1 MSKKSRQKEKSRLDR
16 LAGQNLA
23 LKKKQ
28 EALQKQCKKL
38 RKKQKLLSAGYQS
51 VGKKAKGLHAAL
63 SELQQENRRLAE
75 RMVQEDRRSR
85 KIRGRLD
92 RLKSRQGADRK
103 KVTALSQHL
112 DQQEKLASALSE
124 RLEDVEQ
131 LALQGDLLREQLEYL
146 HADKAELDAQISSLI
161 THIIGLKDG
170 QEGFASHI
178 GKLSGALDE
187 VLRRAGE
194 QLEQY
199 RALEERLGDLNQ
211 GNRELQ
217 RQTDQQK
224 TQAADLKERLSAV
237 EQRLASQIVAV
248 EDKLQHLETE
258 YDRLLQEEL
267 TQHQGQI
274 QGLLQKADAIDQTAR
289 TGADLARS
297 LHEGYGSLQERLAA
311 TEEYPSRWDAELE
324 KRLAQ
329 LDAHYR
335 QLLEESRK
343 QQRKMMDG
351 LIENLNRAEAGLT
364 QKVDLQKGQ
373 IAKLAQN
380 ARKLDEV
387 TVRTAE
393 TSQSLQKHM
402 IGFRD
407 ILISAVKRLA
417 RNDAVL
423 NRDLR
428 KRDLEYQYL
437 AGRHDRLVKSLIAA
451 GALILLL
458 GGVGLWLLYDR
469 LASYPDA
476 AAGQETI
483 VAEQMLPV
491 QNEQVEK
498 NANRIAL
505 FEKTY
510 DETRKQLEQ
519 TRKQMEAL
527 AAWQEQ
533 FKQETGQQEEPGQ
546 PAENTQQEHNTIV
559 QPAPGKAV
567 SPESAIHDA
576 AWLQK
581 RDPHHYTV
589 QVIAAHEPAS
599 VTRVARRKDLPE
611 AKAIYRK
618 TGFSR
623 RDWYVLLYGDFPSF
637 REARAAM
644 SALPEDVRAYSP
656 WIRKL
661 SDVQDDLAAP

>member
-199 RALEERLGDLNQ
+199 RALEERLGDMNQ
-211 GNRELQ
+211 CNRELQ

-274 QGLLQKADAIDQTAR
+274 QGLLQKADAIDQTTR

-297 LHEGYGSLQERLAA
+297 LHEGYGL
-311 TEEYPSRWDAELE
+311 
-324 KRLAQ
+324 
-329 LDAHYR
+329 
-335 QLLEESRK
+335 
-343 QQRKMMDG
+343 
-351 LIENLNRAEAGLT
+351 
-364 QKVDLQKGQ
+364 
-373 IAKLAQN
+373 
-380 ARKLDEV
+380 
-387 TVRTAE
+387 
-393 TSQSLQKHM
+393 
-402 IGFRD
+402 
-407 ILISAVKRLA
+407 
-417 RNDAVL
+417 
-423 NRDLR
+423 
-428 KRDLEYQYL
+428 
-437 AGRHDRLVKSLIAA
+437 SLIH
-451 GALILLL
+451 I
-458 GGVGLWLLYDR
+458 
-469 LASYPDA
+469 
-476 AAGQETI
+476 
-483 VAEQMLPV
+483 
-491 QNEQVEK
+491 
-498 NANRIAL
+498 
-505 FEKTY
+505 
-510 DETRKQLEQ
+510 
-519 TRKQMEAL
+519 
-527 AAWQEQ
+527 
-533 FKQETGQQEEPGQ
+533 
-546 PAENTQQEHNTIV
+546 
-559 QPAPGKAV
+559 
-567 SPESAIHDA
+567 
-576 AWLQK
+576 
-581 RDPHHYTV
+581 
-589 QVIAAHEPAS
+589 
-599 VTRVARRKDLPE
+599 
-611 AKAIYRK
+611 
-618 TGFSR
+618 
-623 RDWYVLLYGDFPSF
+623 
-637 REARAAM
+637 
-644 SALPEDVRAYSP
+644 
-656 WIRKL
+656 
-661 SDVQDDLAAP
+661 